1 MTGTACTYTRQVT
14 IINELGL
21 HARSAAQIARIAR
34 EACSRVWIKKG
45 DDVVD
50 ASEVIDIL
58 TLACGKG
65 VAITLEIEDRMDK
78 NILDRIATLVEM
90 GFGESAC

>member
-1 MTGTACTYTRQVT
+1 MTETTSPYNRQVT
-14 IINELGL
+14 IVNELGL
-21 HARSAAQIARIAR
+21 HARSAARIAQIAR
-34 EACSRVWIKKG
+34 EARSRVWIKNG
-45 DDVVD
+45 DNVVD

-65 VAITLEIEDRMDK
+65 TVITLEIEDRIDQK
-78 NILDRIATLVEM
+78 IVDRIADLVET